1 MKKDIL
7 INSGVNELR
16 AAIVED
22 GNLAEYFIEFPEK
35 RRIVGNIYLGKVS
48 NIIQGINAAF
58 VDIGFKN
65 DAFLHFS
72 DVDESLESSLII
84 DEADDD
90 KRNSKTQKLKDKAKK
105 SESSSEEESVS
116 DVALRKSLPKTKGK
130 KGPKFSTKKT
140 GEFAINLTVGQ
151 DVIVQVTRE
160 AYSNKGVKV
169 TSKISIAGRYLV
181 FLPFDNLLGVSQ
193 KIQSYDERKRLRKI
207 MRELGGNKY
216 GCIMRTATKDKTHQE
231 LKNDWEYLRNLW
243 EDMET
248 RLAKV
253 KAPTLLYQDVTLSK
267 SLVRDQFDNNTRSLI
282 VDSKRLYNDTCDY
295 LKWTAPAF
303 IKKVHLHTSDTS
315 IFDHYGI
322 EEKIDT
328 IYERTVLLPGGGSL
342 VFDQTEAMLVVDV
355 NSGKQTGS
363 DQEKTAVKTNWE
375 ALKEIAQQIR
385 LRDIGGMIVV
395 DFIDMLKESNR
406 KKLYFDFNK
415 KMKGDRAKWVTFPLS
430 QLGLLQITRQRINQ
444 NIGEKVTDLCPTCRG
459 VGRVSSSNVNLNQI
473 ERWLKN
479 FKIYSN
485 EFRLLLRVH
494 PRIAE
499 ELNRGTMSKI
509 SKLMFKYFVRIK
521 IIQDD
526 GIPQDGFKFFSVRQQ
541 KEVTEEF
548 PIL

>member
-7 INSGVNELR
+7 INSGVNEVR

-22 GNLAEYFIEFPEK
+22 GNLAEYFIEFPER

-48 NIIQGINAAF
+48 NVVQGLNAAF

-72 DVDESLESSLII
+72 DVDESLESSIII
-84 DEADDD
+84 DESDEDDSP
-90 KRNSKTQKLKDKAKK
+90 SKKK
-105 SESSSEEESVS
+105 NNKSKNEESSS
-116 DVALRKSLPKTKGK
+116 DIALRNSLPKPGGK
-130 KGPKFSTKKT
+130 KAPKFSTKKT
-140 GEFAINLTVGQ
+140 GEFAINLSVGQ

-207 MRELGGNKY
+207 MIELGGKKY
-216 GCIMRTATKDKTHQE
+216 GCIMRTATMNKTRKE
-231 LKNDWEYLRNLW
+231 LKNDWDHLRSLW
-243 EDMET
+243 LEMET
-248 RLAKV
+248 RISKV
-253 KAPTLLYQDVTLSK
+253 NAPALLYQDVTLSK
-267 SLVRDQFDNNTRSLI
+267 SLVRDQFGNNTRSLI
-282 VDSKRLYNDTCDY
+282 VDSKRLYKDICDY
-295 LKWTAPAF
+295 LNWTAPSF
-303 IKKVHLHTSDTS
+303 VEKVHLHLSDTS
-315 IFDHYGI
+315 IFDYYGI
-322 EEKIDT
+322 EEKINT
-328 IYERTVLLPGGGSL
+328 IYQRNVHLPGGGSL
-342 VFDQTEAMLVVDV
+342 VFDQAEAMLVIDV
-355 NSGKQTGS
+355 NSGKQTGA
-363 DQEKTAVKTNWE
+363 DQEKTAVKTNSE

-395 DFIDMLKESNR
+395 DFIDMVKESNR
-406 KKLYFDFNK
+406 KKLYNDFRK
-415 KMKGDRAKWVTFPLS
+415 YMSGDRAKWVAFPLS

-444 NIGEKVTDLCPTCRG
+444 NIGEKVTDICPNCRG

-479 FKIYSN
+479 FKIYSK

-499 ELNRGTMSKI
+499 ELNKGAMSKV

-526 GIPQDGFKFFSVRQQ
+526 SIAQDQFKFFSVRQQ
-541 KEVTEEF
+541 KEVTGEYPF
-548 PIL
+548 

>member
-7 INSGVNELR
+7 INSGVNEVR
-16 AAIVED
+16 AAIAEN

-72 DVDESLESSLII
+72 DVDESLESSLIVD
-84 DEADDD
+84 DEDEDE
-90 KRNSKTQKLKDKAKK
+90 KNSKTKKQNNKAK
-105 SESSSEEESVS
+105 EEEISVS
-116 DVALRKSLPKTKGK
+116 DMALRKSLPKTKGK
-130 KGPKFSTKKT
+130 KGPKFSTQKT
-140 GEFAINLTVGQ
+140 GEFAINLSVGQ

-181 FLPFDNLLGVSQ
+181 FLPFDRLLGVSQ
-193 KIQSYDERKRLRKI
+193 KIQSFDERKRLRKI
-207 MRELGGNKY
+207 MRELGGKKY

-231 LKNDWEYLRNLW
+231 LKNDWDYLRNLW
-243 EDMET
+243 EDMEA
-248 RLAKV
+248 RLANI

-282 VDSKRLYNDTCDY
+282 VDSKRLYKDISDY

-303 IKKVHLHTSDTS
+303 IKKVHLHTSDTA

-322 EEKIDT
+322 EKKIDT

-363 DQEKTAVKTNWE
+363 DQERTAVKTNWE

-415 KMKGDRAKWVTFPLS
+415 EMKGDRAKWVTFPLS

-444 NIGEKVTDLCPTCRG
+444 NIGEKVTDICPNCRG

-521 IIQDD
+521 IIQDE

-548 PIL
+548 PLG